1 MGKTDAN
8 KEGMRGG
15 GKKMKRKPGER
26 KKWIYIYMEK
36 VGGDES
42 RI

>member
-8 KEGMRGG
+8 KEGMKGG
-15 GKKMKRKPGER
+15 ARKWKENQV
-26 KKWIYIYMEK
+26 KEKNEFIYMEK

>member
-1 MGKTDAN
+1 MKWGKTDAN

-26 KKWIYIYMEK
+26 KKIYNKEELDSHGRK
-36 VGGDES
+36 T
-42 RI
+42 

>member
-8 KEGMRGG
+8 KEGMKGGG

-26 KKWIYIYMEK
+26 KKWIYIY
-36 VGGDES
+36 GES
-42 RI
+42 GWGWK